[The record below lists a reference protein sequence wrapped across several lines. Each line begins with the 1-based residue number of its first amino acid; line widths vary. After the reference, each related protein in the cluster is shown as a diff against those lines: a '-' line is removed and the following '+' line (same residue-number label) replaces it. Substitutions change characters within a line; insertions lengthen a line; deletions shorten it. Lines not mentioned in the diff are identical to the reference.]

1 MSVDADRRYTN
12 WTRKGNQ
19 HDPPHPKTIVIKK
32 TDIQGN
38 NKHSTELEQILLKLK
53 RINHCYNNKN
63 KIEKY

>member
-38 NKHSTELEQILLKLK
+38 NKHSTEFE
-53 RINHCYNNKN
+53 H
-63 KIEKY
+63 KYFLN

>member
-19 HDPPHPKTIVIKK
+19 HDPPHPKTIVINK

-38 NKHSTELEQILLKLK
+38 TKHSTEFEHKYFLD
-53 RINHCYNNKN
+53 KN